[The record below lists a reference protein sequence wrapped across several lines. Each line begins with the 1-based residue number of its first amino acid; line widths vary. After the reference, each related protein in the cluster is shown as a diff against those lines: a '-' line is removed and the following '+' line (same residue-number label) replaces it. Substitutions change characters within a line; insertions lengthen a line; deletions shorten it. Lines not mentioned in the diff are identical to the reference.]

1 MEFKI
6 IKYRM
11 KYVFFIFFLFL
22 ACTPSQKSSQIEHSI
37 VILNN
42 EGDWHFSFKGLI
54 ILDLIKRLNHAQM
67 NDCKME
73 DRSVSSCYEGI
84 NMDTSVYSIIKIIV
98 DSLIK
103 NRPAIYDKSIIQ
115 YALDSRIS
123 ERLDSL
129 AGLYYRKFRIDSIER
144 NYPHNVFS
152 KWDTIRLYNEG
163 EWQKSFKG
171 LVFLDIINKINLA
184 EGNNC
189 YNIDMS
195 QTTFFSGIYG
205 DTAVYSRIKKISDL
219 RLKQPWGI
227 TDAGPNIFNYALDY
241 RLSSELDSIAG
252 VCYKQFKISD
262 LEHH

>member
-1 MEFKI
+1 
-6 IKYRM
+6 M
-11 KYVFFIFFLFL
+11 KYVVLIFFFFL
-22 ACTPSQKSSQIEHSI
+22 ACAPNNKAIQIEHSI

-54 ILDLIKRLNHAQM
+54 FLGLIKKINQAQK
-67 NDCKME
+67 NDCKIE

-84 NMDTSVYSIIKIIV
+84 NMDTSVYSIVRTIV

-103 NRPAIYDKSIIQ
+103 KRPTIYNDKSIIQ

-129 AGLYYRKFRIDSIER
+129 AGLYYRKFRIASIER
-144 NYPHNVFS
+144 NSNLNFFS
-152 KWDTIRLYNEG
+152 KGDTIRLYNEG
-163 EWQKSFKG
+163 KWGKSFKG

-184 EGNNC
+184 EGNHCPNMD
-189 YNIDMS
+189 IS

-219 RLKQPWGI
+219 RLNQPWGT
-227 TDAGPNIFNYALDY
+227 TDAGPNVFNYALDY
-241 RLSSELDSIAG
+241 RLSSELDSIVG
-252 VCYKQFKISD
+252 VCYKQFNISA
-262 LEHH
+262 LEHNQ